1 MSNPRTGGAGTPPL
15 DGSTASA
22 STASSP
28 DTAASPTSAV
38 STGAAT
44 PSPSGSST
52 PTTPVG
58 TASTAG
64 VVNPYGQTLGTT
76 SSPSGPTGA
85 RRPRI
90 SQELTVGAIIA
101 ERYQVV
107 ERLSAGGMG
116 VVYKARHIAL
126 DDLVALKLLLKPQ
139 KEEDQKRFLQ
149 EARVATKIKHPN
161 TVYVSDF
168 GVLPDGRS
176 YLAMEF
182 LRGKTLADAIHEAS
196 REPVSTSTTTKPASA
211 PSVTGPTQPGASSG
225 PTPVPVGE
233 SRMDPLR
240 VCRIAVQIARGLLA
254 VHDKGIIHRDLK
266 PENVF
271 LVEQDGQQDFV
282 KIVDFGI
289 AKATRVAAGEKISP
303 SGQSLQSINRDE
315 IIKAV
320 EQAGDTLNV
329 PVSVTLPGSVMGTPA
344 YMSPEAIDGRQIDP
358 RADQYSLGCVL
369 FEMLTGH
376 TPFRARSAAAML
388 MKHLSDQPPA
398 FGPRAVPVPEGLD
411 ALVHRLLG
419 KTPDERLPS
428 MREVIQALEREID
441 LMLVARG
448 EKTVLPTAL
457 AGAIAGR
464 GLGAALVLG
473 RRRVPLLALVP
484 LALVLI
490 AAGGSGTYYLL
501 KRQSRPMLKPGELLA
516 LRAKALDVLR
526 ADLASRGDA
535 ALRVGA
541 AQALGFSQEPSLR
554 ASLEA
559 LLVDRDAGPD
569 LQAQAATTLGLLG
582 ERGAVAALRRA
593 LSESAD
599 VGVQLA
605 AASSL
610 RLLGDGSGE
619 AALVKLL
626 DSKQAEA
633 QFRSSLLLCNSGPAE
648 AQKRGRDLLREYAKR
663 DGVPDEIKLDIWT
676 CLARGGDEAA
686 RSALQAK
693 LQAVGPVAQ
702 RIVAAGRL
710 AQLGDSAARAFLTDI
725 VRKKAPEQLLAARL
739 LSGPDEPSFR
749 PLFREVVGASHAAV
763 PTRVLSSEGLGASAE
778 SFDAR
783 LLGTLLEPPID
794 APLRQAAAAAIL
806 QLAAQDPSAWS
817 ARSLAWARGALAG
830 SDWLMRQAAVEV
842 LADSS
847 SQDAVALL
855 AGLLKDADPRIRRS
869 AAKALG
875 RRRELAAL
883 LALRTA
889 LDDSDAGVR
898 IEVLRSLSR
907 LVATLSKLGLRD
919 LGSHLGAALRR
930 LLEHGDKASAH
941 ERLLALGI
949 LGRLGDRQLSE
960 QILSFKDTPDPEIRR
975 LFVEQ
980 LDGRPD
986 LLAAALGDAAA
997 EVRLAAAR
1005 RLAELGDQR
1014 AVPVLRE
1021 LLQKGGA
1028 AALDAYGLLVR
1039 LGAQVPSG
1047 DELAALFGRVSD
1059 KDRVA
1064 AVAALSRLPVDKA
1077 LALLLVAARDPQ
1089 SEVRRQAA
1097 ETASELP
1104 MVNGSW
1110 AGLPVLRL
1118 LLGDGDAAVRARAQA
1133 LLDALSS
1140 PVEASK
1146 DAATSSPAAAA
1157 VPDAATDPEPS
1168 AADAGVAAKPTEPE
1182 ADPEPSP
1189 AGTGAGAEQVAD
1201 EASAGLEG
1209 EGLLQLKGPDYV
1221 QLQLDGKRWQYLST
1235 KAIKLAAGPH
1245 QLLTLSGKK
1254 EIDIAEKK
1262 TTKLEVAPSPIEEA
1276 AHGGIEAYNRKD
1288 YGKAQKLLE
1297 RAYSRCERAR
1307 GLAQPCANLTGE
1319 ITFYLGQVFED
1330 QGRFDEAATQYQQ
1343 VVDAHVH
1350 GRLTDKQ
1357 ISTASS
1363 AISQLSKRLGLVI
1376 IQSAEKG
1383 RCKEKKIWLPPGQ
1396 HRIKVGS
1403 DRKDVKVR
1411 ERETVTVG
1419 SCV

>member
-1 MSNPRTGGAGTPPL
+1 MSESRTGGAGTPPL
-15 DGSTASA
+15 DGSAAPGSAASA
-22 STASSP
+22 TGSG
-28 DTAASPTSAV
+28 PTAV
-38 STGAAT
+38 SGGPTLPGGAST
-44 PSPSGSST
+44 SSGT
-52 PTTPVG
+52 PTPPLG
-58 TASTAG
+58 ASVSG
-64 VVNPYGQTLGTT
+64 VVNPFATTLG
-76 SSPSGPTGA
+76 SSSNPSGPTGA

-139 KEEDQKRFLQ
+139 REEDQKRFLQ

-196 REPVSTSTTTKPASA
+196 RDPVSTHATTKPAQPLST
-211 PSVTGPTQPGASSG
+211 TGPTQPGTSG
-225 PTPVPVGE
+225 SPAALPVGE
-233 SRMDPLR
+233 SKMDPLR

-254 VHDKGIIHRDLK
+254 VHEKGIIHRDLK

-289 AKATRVAAGEKISP
+289 AKATRVAGADKSSP
-303 SGQSLQSINRDE
+303 SGQSQPSISREE
-315 IIKAV
+315 ILKAV
-320 EQAGDTLNV
+320 EQAGDSLNV
-329 PVSVTLPGSVMGTPA
+329 PASVTLPGSVMGTPA
-344 YMSPEAIDGRQIDP
+344 YMSPEAIDGRMIDA

-376 TPFRARSAAAML
+376 TPFRARSAAGML
-388 MKHLSDQPPA
+388 MKHLSDTPPT
-398 FGPRAVPVPEGLD
+398 FGTRAVPVPAGVD
-411 ALVHRLLG
+411 SLVQRLLC
-419 KTPDERLPS
+419 KTADERLPS
-428 MREVIQALEREID
+428 MRDVIQVLEREID

-464 GLGAALVLG
+464 GLGAALVIGG
-473 RRRVPLLALVP
+473 RRLPLLALVP

-490 AAGGSGTYYLL
+490 AASGSATYYLL
-501 KRQSRPMLKPGELLA
+501 KRQSRPTLKPGEMLA
-516 LRAKALDVLR
+516 LRAKALEVLR
-526 ADLASRGDA
+526 ADLANPSDA
-535 ALRVGA
+535 ALRLGA
-541 AQALGFSQEPSLR
+541 VQALGQSQEPSLR

-559 LLVDRDAGPD
+559 LLADSAAGPE
-569 LQAQAATTLGLLG
+569 LQAQAASTLGLLG
-582 ERGAVAALRRA
+582 ERQAASALRKA
-593 LSESAD
+593 LSDSPSLA
-599 VGVQLA
+599 VQLA
-605 AASSL
+605 AATSL
-610 RLLGDGSGE
+610 RVLGDGSGE

-626 DSKQAEA
+626 DSKDAEA
-633 QFRSSLLLCNSGPAE
+633 QFRSALLLCNAGPTE
-648 AQKRGRDLLREYAKR
+648 AQKRGRDLLRTYAGR
-663 DGVPDEIKLDIWT
+663 EGVPDEIKLDIWA
-676 CLARGGDEAA
+676 CLARGGDDAA
-686 RSALQAK
+686 RSSLQSR
-693 LQAVGPVAQ
+693 LQTVGPASLRVL
-702 RIVAAGRL
+702 AAARL
-710 AQLGDSAARAFLTDI
+710 AQLGDGGARAFLTDV
-725 VRKKAPEQLLAARL
+725 VRKKEPEQLLAARL
-739 LSGPDEPSFR
+739 LSGPDEPSYR
-749 PLFREVVGASHAAV
+749 PLFRDVVVASHAAI

-783 LLGTLLEPPID
+783 LLGTLLEPPTE

-806 QLAAQDPSAWS
+806 QLAAQDPSSWS
-817 ARSLAWARGALAG
+817 ARSLAWARGALADR
-830 SDWLMRQAAVEV
+830 DWLMRQAAVEV

-855 AGLLKDADPRIRRS
+855 ASLLADADPRIRRS

-875 RRRELAAL
+875 RRKELAAL
-883 LALRTA
+883 LALRSA

-898 IEVLRSLSR
+898 GEALRSLSR
-907 LVATLSKLGLRD
+907 LVSTLSKLGIRD
-919 LGSHLGAALRR
+919 LASHVGAALRR
-930 LLEHGDKASAH
+930 LLERGDKAPAS

-949 LGRLGDRQLSE
+949 LARLGDRQLAE
-960 QILSFKDTPDPEIRR
+960 QILSFKDTPDPEVRR
-975 LFVEQ
+975 LFIEQ
-980 LDGRPD
+980 LDGAPE
-986 LLAAALGDAAA
+986 LWVAALGDASP
-997 EVRLAAAR
+997 EVRLTAAR
-1005 RLAELGDQR
+1005 KLAERGDSR

-1021 LLQKGGA
+1021 LLQKGGV
-1028 AALDAYGLLVR
+1028 AALEAYGLLLR
-1039 LGAQVPSG
+1039 LGAPVPSA
-1047 DELAALFGRVSD
+1047 DELAALFGKVSD
-1059 KDRVA
+1059 AERLA

-1077 LALLLVAARDPQ
+1077 LALLLVAARDPH

-1104 MVNGSW
+1104 MVNGAW

-1118 LLGDGDAAVRARAQA
+1118 LLADSDASVRARAQA
-1133 LLDALSS
+1133 LLDALSA
-1140 PVEASK
+1140 PTDASK
-1146 DAATSSPAAAA
+1146 DAAGASAAGAGTSLVDAGLAT
-1157 VPDAATDPEPS
+1157 VLVDAAEVSKPASEEPEP
-1168 AADAGVAAKPTEPE
+1168 K
-1182 ADPEPSP
+1182 P
-1189 AGTGAGAEQVAD
+1189 AGAESGSEQVAD

-1221 QLQLDGKRWQYLST
+1221 QVQLDGKRWQYLSS
-1235 KAIKLAAGPH
+1235 KAMKMTAGTH
-1245 QLLTLSGKK
+1245 QLVTLAGKK

-1262 TTKLEVAPSPIEEA
+1262 TTKLEVPPSPIEEA
-1276 AHGGIEAYNRKD
+1276 AHSGIEAYNRKD
-1288 YGKAQKLLE
+1288 YSKAQKLLE

-1307 GLAQPCANLTGE
+1307 GLALPCANLTGE
-1319 ITFYLGQVFED
+1319 ITFYLGQAFED
-1330 QGRFDEAATQYQQ
+1330 QGRFDEAATMYQQ

-1357 ISTASS
+1357 LATASS

-1376 IQSAEKG
+1376 IQTAEKS

-1419 SCV
+1419 SCA